1 MARKMRWKSW
11 IKITLTCLGQN
22 QSNMNSIVHTE
33 LLLSSCLYNLYSR
46 KTHLEELDS
55 TLTINFDTINSS
67 IILCIWITDKIILI
81 WWALGPLYEHLFL
94 PTLGLIICFMKLRLW
109 ISKMKIAI
117 ESNAFCLGVVNDHND
132 SSYAGGFKI
141 I

>member
-1 MARKMRWKSW
+1 MRWKSW

-22 QSNMNSIVHTE
+22 QSNMNSIVYYTE

-81 WWALGPLYEHLFL
+81 WCALGPLYSITWTWLS
-94 PTLGLIICFMKLRLW
+94 KLTSEL
-109 ISKMKIAI
+109 SNNAI
-117 ESNAFCLGVVNDHND
+117 YRTSGRIYYVITPWNKQSNSL
-132 SSYAGGFKI
+132 SKI
-141 I
+141 IFFESF